1 MQNVRGFRQSK
12 PGFYPDQSI
21 YAAFACAEFGLEF
34 RDSDGGSGLLFR
46 VSSRKKSLHFGAG
59 RCAWY
64 PQNNATAATLASDK
78 YFTARILGEAG
89 VPVIAGEYFF
99 LHERHRAHRPAGHER
114 DDALAYFA
122 SLGASAFVKPL
133 TGSRGDFAQAIH
145 GEAALIGYLD
155 EVAKYYDAVLI
166 QPIVEGAEYRIF
178 LLDDDAL
185 YCARKH
191 PPFVRGDGVHT
202 LRELLSAHNDAL
214 RAHGLSPVSPGEGDR
229 SLDAVPAK
237 GEQRE
242 IPGRMNLS
250 AGGTMVLE
258 PQPSQKAVAMARAA
272 SRALGLRVAAVDL
285 FARVGGDP
293 EAMTVIE
300 VNSNPS
306 IRLLEQSGRG
316 DLILKIWHHTFSAMG
331 LL

>member
-1 MQNVRGFRQSK
+1 M
-12 PGFYPDQSI
+12 
-21 YAAFACAEFGLEF
+21 
-34 RDSDGGSGLLFR
+34 
-46 VSSRKKSLHFGAG
+46 
-59 RCAWY
+59 
-64 PQNNATAATLASDK
+64 
-78 YFTARILGEAG
+78 
-89 VPVIAGEYFF
+89 PVIAGEYFF

-145 GEAALIGYLD
+145 GEAALIDYLD

-185 YCARKH
+185 FCARKH

-214 RAHGLSPVSPGEGDR
+214 RARGLSPVSPGEGDR

-237 GEQRE
+237 GEQRA

-272 SRALGLRVAAVDL
+272 VVRSGFGLRPSICSLVSAAIRRPYRHRSQFQPVDPP
-285 FARVGGDP
+285 AGTIRPRRPDP
-293 EAMTVIE
+293 ENLASHVF
-300 VNSNPS
+300 
-306 IRLLEQSGRG
+306 G
-316 DLILKIWHHTFSAMG
+316 DGIA
-331 LL
+331 